1 MDYSLYYGVKSNR
14 LLLVSDK
21 APGFVSAVKNTLAGV
36 FVVRYNYDTSSLDDI
51 ISKVDDK
58 MQHRKVKSIAILLHS
73 DETQFYVCAMDQKV
87 LNSESISDDPEISYF
102 FKSLS
107 EYCHRGSSRLD
118 FFNSCLA
125 SNCVKYQLCSAL
137 RRLTECEV
145 GIWGDLMGEESY
157 GELYFNITDVRPT
170 KTALDGYQRIR
181 TVGKGAF
188 GVATLY
194 RNTNKNILVVIKQI
208 NMLDMTAQERQ
219 LALNEARVLSLL
231 CHPNIIS
238 YYGSFE
244 MDGVLM
250 IEMEYA
256 DGGTLSE
263 YLVGR
268 GTNLLPE
275 KQILDIFLQMSE
287 AIKCIHQRNILH
299 RDLKTTN
306 VFLTR
311 DRKVKLGDFGISKI
325 MTTKLQALT
334 VVGTPYYISPEM
346 CEGKQYDQKSDVWAL
361 GCILYEMTS
370 LQRTFDASNLP
381 ALIHIITKEDF
392 TPIPACYSSNLR
404 KLINDLLQ
412 KDPCRRPSA
421 NDLVNIVPVYMESDI
436 DSNWAVN
443 DNDNESFGSD
453 SQCRSV
459 VYQFSSPTSIQPI
472 NLPYRVQIV
481 QLAVS
486 QTHFVAL
493 TNDCSVFTWGE
504 DKHGQLG
511 HGEENAWKNDPQ
523 RVVSLLDKHIT
534 QVGAGLSFSIFISST
549 GLVLTTGDGKY
560 GALGHGDW
568 NGVCRPKLIEFLL
581 KLDVVKISCGSHHV
595 AALTNEGQLYAW
607 GRGNHGQLGVGN
619 LQDCCFPILVN
630 WPFDESIVS
639 IQCGPEC
646 TAIITNSQNVY
657 ACGLNKCN
665 KLGLNRPSLFSL
677 KYKEVAFESLLTKV
691 KLLDGLRV
699 VQVCFGEC
707 HSAAITTQ
715 GQVVI
720 WGSNIYSQRGK
731 SNVSQNKAN
740 ILRLPGY
747 SKAQIIDCG
756 PTYTLIGTDDNA
768 IVFCGT
774 RFSMNSDA
782 LPQNMT
788 SMFTSEVIS
797 KPKIIL
803 GLYATDDQ
811 IDKGQLLILN
821 AAQAVG
827 HNIVL
832 TVDTFLRVYSQQ

>member
-1 MDYSLYYGVKSNR
+1 MDYNMYYGIKSNR

-21 APGFVSAVKNTLAGV
+21 AVDFISALKNTLSGI
-36 FVVRYNYDTSSLDDI
+36 FVVRYSYDTSSLDDI

-73 DETQFYVCAMDQKV
+73 DDSQFYICAIDQKI
-87 LNSESISDDPEISYF
+87 LNNETILDDPEISYF

-107 EYCHRGSSRLD
+107 EYCQRGSSRLD
-118 FFNSCLA
+118 FFNCSFV
-125 SNCVKYQLCSAL
+125 SNCVKHQLCSAL
-137 RRLTECEV
+137 RQLTECEI
-145 GIWGDLMGEESY
+145 GIWNDLMGEESY
-157 GELYFNITDVRPT
+157 GELYFNITDIRPT
-170 KTALDGYQRIR
+170 KTALDGYQKIR

-194 RNTNKNILVVIKQI
+194 RNTHENILVVIKQI

-244 MDGVLM
+244 LDGVLM

-263 YLVGR
+263 YLISR

-275 KQILDIFLQMSE
+275 KQIFDIFLQMSE
-287 AIKCIHQRNILH
+287 AIQCIHQRNILH

-306 VFLTR
+306 VFLTK

-325 MTTKLQALT
+325 MTTNLQALT

-346 CEGKQYDQKSDVWAL
+346 CEGKQYNQKSDIWAL
-361 GCILYEMTS
+361 GCILYEMTT

-392 TPIPACYSSNLR
+392 TPIPPCYSSNLR
-404 KLINDLLQ
+404 KLISDLLQ
-412 KDPCRRPSA
+412 KDPLRRPDA
-421 NDLVNIVPVYMESDI
+421 NNLVTIVPIFLQSDNES
-436 DSNWAVN
+436 SWAVN
-443 DNDNESFGSD
+443 DNELQSFKSD
-453 SQCRSV
+453 LQYRSV
-459 VYQFSSPTSIQPI
+459 VYQFSMPISIQPI
-472 NLPYRVQIV
+472 NLPFRVKIV
-481 QLAVS
+481 QLVVS

-493 TNDCSVFTWGE
+493 TNDCLVFTWGE

-511 HGEENAWKNDPQ
+511 HGEENTWKNDPQ
-523 RVVSLLDKHIT
+523 CVASLLDKHIT
-534 QVGAGLSFSIFISST
+534 QVGAGQNFSIFISST

-560 GALGHGDW
+560 GALGHGEW
-568 NGVCRPKLIEFLL
+568 NGITRPKLIEFLL
-581 KLDVVKISCGSHHV
+581 KLDIVKISCGNHHV
-595 AALTNEGQLYAW
+595 AALTNEGQMYTW

-630 WPFDESIVS
+630 WSFDEKITA
-639 IQCGPEC
+639 IKCGPDC
-646 TAIITNSQNVY
+646 TAVITNYHNVY

-665 KLGLNRPSLFSL
+665 KLGLNRASLFSI
-677 KYKEVAFESLLTKV
+677 KFKEVPFESLLTRV
-691 KLLDGLRV
+691 KLLEGLKI
-699 VQVCFGEC
+699 VQMCLGEC
-707 HSAAITTQ
+707 HSAAITAQ

-731 SNVSQNKAN
+731 LNVSQNKLN
-740 ILRLPGY
+740 LLRLPGS

-756 PTYTLIGTDDNA
+756 PTYTLIGTDDNT

-774 RFSMNSDA
+774 RFSVSPNA
-782 LPQNMT
+782 IPQMT
-788 SMFTSEVIS
+788 SIFTSEVIS

-803 GLYATDDQ
+803 GLYATEEQ
-811 IDKGQLLILN
+811 IDRGQLLLLN
-821 AAQAVG
+821 SVQSVG
-827 HNIVL
+827 HNLLV
-832 TVDTFLRVYSQQ
+832 TVDTFLKVYSR